1 MPRPNAALRLA
12 LLQQLESNQ
21 WRSPAE
27 IQSLQFRQLNRLLHH
42 VAKTVPFYRRRLK
55 DCGLTGE
62 HAVTPEDWL
71 RMPLLTRSDIQKAGE
86 GLISSKLP
94 PEHGKTAKTS
104 TSGSTGTPV
113 TVVSSSLNQLYW
125 EVATLREHLWH
136 DRDLTAT
143 MAVIRRIPKGASYP
157 DGFKQ
162 QNWGRSVD
170 MVFPSGPIHALEI
183 DTSVAQQAE
192 WLTRINPT
200 YLRGYPTNLLSL
212 ARYFQ
217 DNGLKL
223 PKLKQC
229 LAFGELLHSHVR
241 EACREAWGV
250 EIADTYSSQE
260 LGYISLQA
268 PGHEHQLVQAD
279 FVLVEVIDSE
289 GRPCKPGEVG
299 RVVATSLHNLAM
311 PLLRYEIGDF
321 AEVGD
326 PCPTGRGLPV
336 LTRILGRERNML
348 VDREGNEYWPAFG
361 VKSMTKIAPIS
372 QFQLAQ
378 VTVDKVE
385 ARLVPARPLSEE
397 EQGQLAAHLSE
408 RLPGTVSVEL
418 KLLEEIPRSAGGKYE
433 DFVNETKQRKKGG

>member
-1 MPRPNAALRLA
+1 MPRSNAALRLA
-12 LLQQLESNQ
+12 LLHQLETNQ

-27 IQSLQFRQLNRLLHH
+27 IRQLQFRQLNRLLHH
-42 VAKTVPFYRRRLK
+42 VSNTVPFYRQRLH

-62 HAVTPEDWL
+62 RAVTPEDWL
-71 RMPLLTRSDIQKAGE
+71 RMPPLTRSNIQKAGE
-86 GLISSKLP
+86 SLISSELP
-94 PEHGKTAKTS
+94 PEHGKITRSS

-113 TVVSSSLNQLYW
+113 TVASSSLNQLFW
-125 EVATLREHLWH
+125 ELVTLREHLWH

-143 MAVIRRIPKGASYP
+143 MAAIRRIPKGASYP
-157 DGFKQ
+157 DGYKQ
-162 QNWGRSVD
+162 QSWGRSVD
-170 MVFPSGPIHALEI
+170 AIFPSGPIHALEI
-183 DTSVAQQAE
+183 DASVAQQAE
-192 WLTRINPT
+192 WLTRVNPT

-212 ARYFQ
+212 ARYFR

-229 LAFGELLHSHVR
+229 LTFGELLHSHVR
-241 EACREAWGV
+241 EACRETWGV

-279 FVLVEVIDSE
+279 FVLVEVIDSA
-289 GRPCKPGEVG
+289 GQPCKPGEVG

-321 AEVGD
+321 AEVGG

-361 VKSMTKIAPIS
+361 VKSMTKIAPIN

-397 EQGQLAAHLSE
+397 EAGKLIAHLSE

-418 KLLEEIPRSAGGKYE
+418 KLMEEIPRGAGGKYE
-433 DFVNETKQRKKGG
+433 DFVNETKQRKKDG

>member
-1 MPRPNAALRLA
+1 MRLA
-12 LLQQLESNQ
+12 ILQQLEANQ
-21 WRSPAE
+21 WRSAE
-27 IQSLQFRQLNRLLHH
+27 EIRSLQFRQLNRLLRH
-42 VAKTVPFYRRRLK
+42 VAKTVPFYRRRL
-55 DCGLTGE
+55 DGCGLTGE
-62 HAVTPEDWL
+62 RAVTPEDWL
-71 RMPLLTRSDIQKAGE
+71 RMPLLTRADIQQAGE
-86 GLISSKLP
+86 ELISDELP
-94 PEHGKTAKTS
+94 PEHGKTAKAS
-104 TSGSTGTPV
+104 TSGSTGMPV
-113 TVVSSSLNQLYW
+113 TVVSSHLNQLFW
-125 EVATLREHLWH
+125 EVVTLREHLWQG
-136 DRDLTAT
+136 RDLGGS

-157 DGFKQ
+157 DGFTSKH
-162 QNWGRSVD
+162 WGAPVES
-170 MVFPSGPIHALEI
+170 VFPSGPLHALEI

-192 WLTRINPT
+192 WLTRVNPT

-217 DNGLKL
+217 DNGLEL
-223 PKLKQC
+223 PRLKQC
-229 LAFGELLHSHVR
+229 LTFGELLHPHVR

-250 EIADTYSSQE
+250 EIADAYSSQE

-279 FVLVEVIDSE
+279 FVLLEVIDRD

-321 AEVGD
+321 AEVGG

-361 VKSMTKIAPIS
+361 VKSMTKIVPLR

-378 VTVDKVE
+378 VAVDKVE
-385 ARLVPARPLSEE
+385 ARLVPERPLSEDE
-397 EQGQLAAHLSE
+397 RRRLVTHLSE

-418 KLLEEIPRSAGGKYE
+418 VLLEEIPRGAGGKYE
-433 DFVNETKQRKKGG
+433 DFVNETKQGKGDR